1 MGRFLFKKYVVDAFT
16 HAHCNVK
23 RNCNKTYQL
32 SFISEK
38 NTKLTMQVYK
48 TRFDLITFSVQQN
61 VIFNSI
67 GLIQLTKI

>member
-1 MGRFLFKKYVVDAFT
+1 MNAFT
-16 HAHCNVK
+16 NAHCNVK

-38 NTKLTMQVYK
+38 NAKLTMQVYK
-48 TRFDLITFSVQQN
+48 TRFDLIILSVQQN
-61 VIFNSI
+61 VKFNSI